1 MRPLYRILRTAVYDL
16 RRNVLRSSLT
26 TLGIVIGVG
35 AVIAMV
41 EIGEGASREVQAA
54 IASMGSNTILVIPG
68 NLAAAGVS
76 GGSGSA
82 MTLSPGDARAMG
94 DPERCGALCNVAPF
108 VRARTQV
115 VANGR
120 NWVPDRINGTTPA
133 YLEIREWDKLVDG
146 CKFSDEDVAALR
158 EVCVVGQTVAHE
170 LFGDESPV
178 GRQLR
183 MNNKPFTIL
192 GVLSRKGAN
201 MYGQDQDDI
210 VIAPW
215 TTIKFKVVG
224 QSSQA
229 TNQSVAL
236 KADPSQQVNTLNQ
249 LFPSVQTLLY
259 PAPSPMQMADTPQPV
274 RFTNLDLVLVQA
286 RSGDAVPRAMIQI
299 QDLLRD
305 RHHLRPGQLDDFTLR
320 DMTEVS
326 RTQASTSQ
334 LMSLLLLVVAMI
346 SLVVGGVGIMNIMLV
361 SVTERTKEIGLR
373 MAVGA
378 RARDILRQFLVE
390 AVLLCVLGGA
400 CGIVCGRLSSL
411 AVRSTLHW
419 PTQLSW
425 PAIGAAVGVSL
436 AIGVVFGYYPAWKA
450 SQLDPIEAL
459 RYE

>member
-1 MRPLYRILRTAVYDL
+1 MRFLYRTLQMAVAAL
-16 RRNVLRSSLT
+16 RRNIMRSALT

-35 AVIAMV
+35 AVISMV
-41 EIGEGASREVQAA
+41 EIGEGASREIEAA
-54 IASMGSNTILVIPG
+54 IASMGSNTILVLPG
-68 NLAAAGVS
+68 NLAAAGVA

-82 MTLSPGDARAMG
+82 MTLSPGDAQALA
-94 DPERCGALCNVAPF
+94 DPERCAALCKVAPF

-133 YLEIREWDKLVDG
+133 YLEIREWDRLVDG
-146 CKFSDEDVAALR
+146 CMFSDQDVTAMR
-158 EVCVVGQTVAHE
+158 EVCVVGQTIAHE

-192 GVLSRKGAN
+192 GLLARKGAN

-210 VIAPW
+210 VVAPW
-215 TTIKFKVVG
+215 TTLKFKVVG
-224 QSSQA
+224 QSAQT

-236 KADPSQQVNTLNQ
+236 KVDPSQQVNTLNQ
-249 LFPSVQTLLY
+249 LFPSVQPLLY
-259 PAPSPMQMADTPQPV
+259 PAPSPMQLADCPQPV
-274 RFTNLDLVLVQA
+274 HFTNLDLILVQA
-286 RSGDAVPRAMIQI
+286 RSEDLIARGMNQI

-305 RHHLRPGQLDDFTLR
+305 RHHLRTGQLDDFTLR
-320 DMTEVS
+320 DMTEIS
-326 RTQASTSQ
+326 RTQASTSK
-334 LMSLLLLVVAMI
+334 LMSVLLLVVAMI
-346 SLVVGGVGIMNIMLV
+346 SLIVGGVGIMNIMLV

-390 AVLLCVLGGA
+390 SILLCAMGGA
-400 CGIVCGRLSSL
+400 AGIVLGRLSSL
-411 AVRSTLHW
+411 AVRTTLHW
-419 PTQLSW
+419 PTRLSW
-425 PAIGAAVGVSL
+425 PAMAAAVGVSL
-436 AIGVVFGYYPAWKA
+436 VIGVVFGYYPAWKA